1 MRAYHEEIL
10 ERQVVNGFHVELIA
24 SKNEDGDQFLEL
36 LVDGELEQEDFESTN
51 EARHAFLDL
60 CEELRRTPN
69 WELQAQYD
77 EAHGTVNGYAPHD
90 YDRGH

>member
-1 MRAYHEEIL
+1 MTEVDPFVSEA
-10 ERQVVNGFHVELIA
+10 VELIA

-60 CEELRRTPN
+60 CEELRHTPN

-77 EAHGTVNGYAPHD
+77 EAHGTLNGGDP
-90 YDRGH
+90 RLMEREW